1 MECFPNHE
9 PFDIPHPAR
18 LIQQLNCGFSTS
30 ATSPTSRAS
39 TSLRPMVWVQS
50 KLSLSSTSIRYHLCG
65 DEQNELDK
73 DGATVKR
80 VVTAVESEL
89 NNGVLHPTS
98 YSHFSLVLKFYDRYQ
113 QQIPPCG
120 RSVKR
125 GICSFYSNSPCLCDT
140 TNWLLLCATHI
151 DATVSSLPLFA
162 TQH

>member
-1 MECFPNHE
+1 MASLTMECFPNHE

-73 DGATVKR
+73 DEGTVKR

-89 NNGVLHPTS
+89 NNGVLHTHLILS
-98 YSHFSLVLKFYDRYQ
+98 FLISFKVL
-113 QQIPPCG
+113 
-120 RSVKR
+120 RSV
-125 GICSFYSNSPCLCDT
+125 STANSPMWEECEKRD
-140 TNWLLLCATHI
+140 
-151 DATVSSLPLFA
+151 LFIL
-162 TQH
+162 Q